1 MKKYLIPTLILLA
14 SCSNFQSEKEKNV
27 LKSNYPEKHGF
38 DSKILS
44 ELVKVVKNENINVN
58 SILIQRNNTTIF
70 NTSFYPQKAEYKHD
84 VASITKSIT
93 SLLVGISIDKGY
105 IESVDQKISDFFPNN
120 KSLFNTEYKKKITI
134 EHLLTMTSGI
144 CSDFSQGENLRESI
158 KTSRF
163 PLTDMLVSRLSNK
176 PGEKFTYCSAGVQL
190 LSIIIQKSSK
200 MTMEELAKKYLFQ
213 PLKIENYK
221 FGTDLSGFTN
231 ASGDI
236 FLTSSDLAKLGQL
249 ILNKGIFNNNQIVS
263 KKWIEQSTSTKNTGS
278 NEESYGYLWWL
289 RNDLGGLIEAQGRGG
304 QRLIVLPEKKLV
316 IVMYGTG
323 FDPGQIGEY
332 IVKALKS
339 DKPIAQNVKNYQLLQ
354 KEIEQ
359 AQNPTLENND
369 ILISSKANEI
379 CNKTYKFEPNSIGF
393 EYFTICAK
401 NTDSAYINLGLN
413 IKKSNEVGDRKVPLG
428 LKGKYIIS
436 NATRFK
442 TPMAARAKWID
453 NYTIVI
459 DYNEFSNAHK
469 YVITVKFE
477 RDEAVFI
484 LKDEAD
490 YGNETRLFA
499 KTVK

>member
-1 MKKYLIPTLILLA
+1 MKKYLIFALILFA
-14 SCSNFQSEKEKNV
+14 SCSNSQSQKEKAFFEN
-27 LKSNYPEKHGF
+27 SYPENHGF
-38 DSKILS
+38 DSEILS
-44 ELVKVVKNENINVN
+44 KLVKLVKKENINVN
-58 SILIQRNNTTIF
+58 SVLIQRNNTTVL
-70 NTSFYPQKAEYKHD
+70 NANFYPQKAEYLHD

-93 SLLVGISIDKGY
+93 SLLVGIAIDKGY
-105 IESVDQKISDFFPNN
+105 IKNVDQKISDFFPNS
-120 KSLFNTEYKKKITI
+120 KFLFNSDYKKEITI
-134 EHLLTMTSGI
+134 NHLLTMTSGI
-144 CSDFSQGENLRESI
+144 CSDFSQGENMRENI
-158 KTSRF
+158 KTSNS
-163 PLTDMLVSRLSNK
+163 PLADILASSLSSK
-176 PGEKFTYCSAGVQL
+176 PGEKFVYCSSGVQL
-190 LSIIIQKSSK
+190 LSIIIQKSSG

-213 PLKIENYK
+213 PLNIDNYK
-221 FGTDLSGFTN
+221 FGTDLNGFTN

-249 ILNKGIFNNNQIVS
+249 ILNKGVFNNNQIVS
-263 KKWIEQSTSTKNTGS
+263 EKWIEQSTSAKATRS

-304 QRLIVLPEKKLV
+304 QRLIILPEKKLV

-339 DKPIAQNVKNYQLLQ
+339 DKPIEENIKNYQLLQ
-354 KEIEQ
+354 KEIKQ
-359 AQNPTLENND
+359 AQNPSIGNDD
-369 ILISSKANEI
+369 ILISPKAHEI
-379 CNKTYKFEPNSIGF
+379 CNKTYKFEQNSIGF
-393 EYFTICAK
+393 EYFKLCAQ

-469 YVITVKFE
+469 YEITVKFE
-477 RDEAVFI
+477 GDEAVFNI
-484 LKDEAD
+484 KDEAD
-490 YGNETRLFA
+490 YGNETKLLA